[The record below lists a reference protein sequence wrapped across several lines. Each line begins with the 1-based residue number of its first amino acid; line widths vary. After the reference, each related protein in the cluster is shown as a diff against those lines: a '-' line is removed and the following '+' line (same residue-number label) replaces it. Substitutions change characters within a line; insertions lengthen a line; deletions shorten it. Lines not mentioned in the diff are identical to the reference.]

1 MPDPPISDD
10 EFVSRFEAH
19 ELRSFT
25 HRDHL
30 RVAYV
35 YARRGG
41 VDAAVAGAR
50 RIRGFAA
57 AAGDAGKY
65 HDTITVGW
73 ARAVADRVRRNP
85 ELEFPAFL
93 AANPDLS
100 ARDLLLS
107 HYSAALLFSDAARA
121 GFVEPDRAPL
131 P

>member
-1 MPDPPISDD
+1 MPVLSDN
-10 EFVSRFEAH
+10 EFVTRFEAH
-19 ELRSFT
+19 DLDSFS
-25 HRDHL
+25 HRDHV

-65 HDTITVGW
+65 HETLTVGW
-73 ARAVADRVRRNP
+73 ARIVADRVRRHP

-93 AANPDLS
+93 AANPDLG
-100 ARDLLLS
+100 ARDLLLR
-107 HYSAALLFSDAARA
+107 HWSAALLSSAAARA
-121 GFVEPDRAPL
+121 GFVEPDLAPL

>member
-1 MPDPPISDD
+1 MQLTDD
-10 EFVSRFEAH
+10 EFVTRFEAH
-19 ELRSFT
+19 QLDSFS

-30 RVAYV
+30 RVAYA

-41 VDAAVAGAR
+41 TDAAVAGAR

-65 HDTITVGW
+65 HDTLTVGW
-73 ARAVADRVRRNP
+73 ARIVADRVRRSP
-85 ELEFPAFL
+85 QLDFPAFL
-93 AANPDLS
+93 EANPDLG
-100 ARDLLLS
+100 ARDLLLG
-107 HYSAALLFSDAARA
+107 HYSAALLFSETARA